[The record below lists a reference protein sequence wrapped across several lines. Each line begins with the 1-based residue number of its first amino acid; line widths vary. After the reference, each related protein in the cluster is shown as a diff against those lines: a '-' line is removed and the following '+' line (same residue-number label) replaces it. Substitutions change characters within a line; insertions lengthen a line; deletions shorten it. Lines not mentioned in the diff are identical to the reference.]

1 MNLITDRQKEVL
13 RVVATR
19 HPVSRGEIA
28 RKLNCS
34 VPTAAQH
41 LMVLRRKG
49 LIESTGV
56 GQHSKWVPARRL
68 GDQPREIEQASSIWE
83 YARRCAA

>member
-13 RVVATR
+13 HVVATR

-49 LIESTGV
+49 V
-56 GQHSKWVPARRL
+56 
-68 GDQPREIEQASSIWE
+68 D
-83 YARRCAA
+83 